1 MCFFG
6 FDGSCA
12 VSQILWGVYKEP
24 AFAETLE
31 LMEAALCPLTLLCAV
46 F

>member
-1 MCFFG
+1 MCSFDFG
-6 FDGSCA
+6 GVCA
-12 VSQILWGVYKEP
+12 LSQMLWGVYKES